1 MGGYL
6 FYPPA
11 DAAQDRIWKDTIIQW
26 GEAQAVTYIT
36 GLHAHLQK
44 LSGTKALWRR
54 LPSDLAVPA
63 GLKVQAFFSRYERH
77 YLFFRELPSSKI
89 GVMAIL
95 HDRMDMPVRLH
106 EDLSGI
112 ADKFEDL

>member
-11 DAAQDRIWKDTIIQW
+11 DAAQDRLWKDTAAQW

-36 GLHAHLQK
+36 GLHAHLQT
-44 LSGTKALWRR
+44 LSETKALWRR
-54 LPSDLAVPA
+54 LPGDLAVPA
-63 GLKVQAFFSRYERH
+63 DLKVHAFFSRYERH
-77 YLFFRELPSSKI
+77 YLFFRELQSGKI

-95 HDRMDMPVRLH
+95 HERMDIPVRLH
-106 EDLSGI
+106 EDLSGL
-112 ADKFEDL
+112 AGKFEGL

>member
-11 DAAQDRIWKDTIIQW
+11 DAAQDRIWKDTVVQW

-44 LSGTKALWRR
+44 LSETKALWRR
-54 LPSDLAVPA
+54 LPNDLAIPA
-63 GLKVQAFFSRYERH
+63 DLKIHAFFSRYERH
-77 YLFFRELPSSKI
+77 YLFFRELPSGKI
-89 GVMAIL
+89 GVLAIL
-95 HDRMDMPVRLH
+95 HDRMDIPVRLH
-106 EDLSGI
+106 EDLIGF
-112 ADKFEDL
+112 ADKSEDS